1 MPLPR
6 KIAVALTVAGLLLL
20 AISHYRY
27 GLAAQSG
34 LVLSIVPLLFAGLLL
49 GRPGLWITAVSYL
62 AILALGSWTDLH
74 HGVPGAAAT
83 MQEAFAGL
91 LQPVMGCAIVALI
104 LDRLILKSDVSN
116 RRNRDLALLC
126 RQLDIEMRKK
136 EQSQAQLIHSQRMDA
151 LGKLAGNVAHDFNN
165 LLSVILG
172 YAARSAKLSAEDA
185 TRERLEKIVAAAQR
199 GRQLTDKL
207 LTLARS
213 DPPLRETFDANYAL
227 NDLLPMIRSML
238 DARIDIQSAFS
249 AEPAWIRMDQ
259 AEFEASVLN
268 IAKNAGDAMPDGG
281 TFRIECERGD
291 EEIRIHFEDSGHGM
305 SPRVAARIFEP
316 FFTTKPP
323 MQGTGIGLAV
333 VYRTVVE
340 SGGRVDVRSEPGRG
354 TRFTLH
360 LPRQEKPA
368 HEADVLHAST

>member
-1 MPLPR
+1 MSLPR

-62 AILALGSWTDLH
+62 AILAVGSWTDLR
-74 HGVPGAAAT
+74 HGIGGAVTLQDAI
-83 MQEAFAGL
+83 AGL

-104 LDRLILKSDVSN
+104 LDRLILKSDVSH

-172 YAARSAKLSAEDA
+172 YATRSARLSADDG
-185 TRERLEKIVAAAQR
+185 TRERLEKIVATALR

-227 NDLLPMIRSML
+227 NDLLPMVRSML
-238 DARIDIQSAFS
+238 DAKIDVQSAFC

-259 AEFEASVLN
+259 AELEASVLN
-268 IAKNAGDAMPDGG
+268 IAKNAGDAMPGGG
-281 TFRIECERGD
+281 TFRIASERDD
-291 EEIRIHFEDSGHGM
+291 EEVRLHFEDSGHGM
-305 SPRVAARIFEP
+305 SAEVAARIFEP
-316 FFTTKPP
+316 FFTTKPA

-340 SGGRVDVRSEPGRG
+340 SGGRIGVQSVPGRG

-360 LPRQEKPA
+360 LPRQDKPA
-368 HEADVLHAST
+368 HEVDVLHAPT